1 MITESQLQ
9 NRVTIGKRIA
19 EIRQSKKLTQVQLAE
34 LSGLN
39 RVNINKIEN
48 GRYNVSIDILQKVCD
63 ALDIEL
69 ILKNKDMKIEEIK
82 TLEELKEYIN
92 SHEDWMVEV
101 NDVIENNG
109 WIDETGI
116 SVGICNDGKKRLIFD
131 SEMKAVIID
140 MIEAAE

>member
-9 NRVTIGKRIA
+9 NRIAIGKRIA

-63 ALDIEL
+63 ALDVKLDIVEKEFSNESN
-69 ILKNKDMKIEEIK
+69 INLKI
-82 TLEELKEYIN
+82 
-92 SHEDWMVEV
+92 
-101 NDVIENNG
+101 
-109 WIDETGI
+109 
-116 SVGICNDGKKRLIFD
+116 
-131 SEMKAVIID
+131 
-140 MIEAAE
+140 